1 MGNNKIILNKTKA
14 INLLN
19 KIKELIIIYE
29 IFNI

>member
-1 MGNNKIILNKTKA
+1 MGNKKIILNKTKV

>member
-1 MGNNKIILNKTKA
+1 MGNNKIILNKTKV